1 MIFQIFYF
9 SNVSYGL
16 NNEWHE
22 KYKIHKTFFL
32 GGGLRRMD
40 IYNIYIYIYIYLY
53 TMCFLGWSVF
63 QSEKDGPG
71 S

>member
-1 MIFQIFYF
+1 MNDMKNTKFT
-9 SNVSYGL
+9 N
-16 NNEWHE
+16 
-22 KYKIHKTFFL
+22 KFL
-32 GGGLRRMD
+32 GGSQKDG
-40 IYNIYIYIYIYLY
+40 YIYIYIYIYIIYIYLY